1 MSRFF
6 FLKKRT
12 SFCFSKIKEFCP
24 FITKA
29 KNDKSNVLACWCGL
43 TLVIWLFVNFSY
55 NDGHLSLWNFY
66 EISLTHRVKRNTTIH
81 LSIFKMQQ
89 RKKWLNENHGPVYI
103 YSLYSLF
110 FIFLNRLWV
119 VTWSNWYNS
128 KKAPSNN
135 NNKRFSCSLGIYI
148 VSIIS
153 FKRSIS
159 CVRKWIVSSIQARHV
174 IDHSSVITT
183 LKTTAS
189 DICDSLL
196 L

>member
-1 MSRFF
+1 M
-6 FLKKRT
+6 
-12 SFCFSKIKEFCP
+12 EF
-24 FITKA
+24 
-29 KNDKSNVLACWCGL
+29 
-43 TLVIWLFVNFSY
+43 
-55 NDGHLSLWNFY
+55 LWNFPDAPRQKEHNNPFVHFQNATAQKMIEWKSWTCIY
-66 EISLTHRVKRNTTIH
+66 LQSLQ
-81 LSIFKMQQ
+81 SIFHISK
-89 RKKWLNENHGPVYI
+89 
-103 YSLYSLF
+103 S
-110 FIFLNRLWV
+110 V
-119 VTWSNWYNS
+119 VSCDLKQLINNS

-174 IDHSSVITT
+174 IVHSSVITT